1 LLVISELF
9 WPEGSGG
16 TLATYLITKLLA
28 ACDFKIDGVNFIVDG
43 SFKIPM
49 KPARWLHFF
58 IPLVR
63 KRYKDLIKRF
73 DIIYIP

>member
-43 SFKIPM
+43 SFKTQYIDTHSYFSKDSNMPI
-49 KPARWLHFF
+49 H
-58 IPLVR
+58 ILVNTEC
-63 KRYKDLIKRF
+63 YGL
-73 DIIYIP
+73 